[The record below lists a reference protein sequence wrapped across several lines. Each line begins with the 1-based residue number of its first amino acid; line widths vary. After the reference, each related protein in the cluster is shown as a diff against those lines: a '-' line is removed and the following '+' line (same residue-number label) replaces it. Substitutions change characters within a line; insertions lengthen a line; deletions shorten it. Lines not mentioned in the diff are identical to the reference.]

1 MAADRVI
8 TCTNQDGDVISFT
21 EKGFNPFLLVSV
33 EGVYD
38 NVNNVNLME
47 NGVTDGGIYQGSN
60 TPYRNI
66 VITVKD
72 RALTKSDIPED
83 EIYINAAVIRGK
95 TLEILNAVTAESSVG
110 GKDFV
115 DHRAILDKVFKRNEL
130 GRLSFK
136 EDEQE
141 RVIDYY
147 VEHVKPVGK
156 DAFDVRYH
164 EISLICPDP
173 FFYDPKDIE
182 VELAQIVAD
191 FEFVH
196 EFPEDGEELGH
207 NIGLYN
213 NIYNESANENIGLTI
228 EISGNTQIINP
239 VITRMESGEFIQIG
253 NEDNPFTLNIGETL
267 IITTGVGN
275 KHVYWIHDDT
285 TDEINYQMANGSSFI
300 QLMRGNNNF
309 SYDANFGR
317 NAMRVIITYRLQY
330 ARA

>member
-83 EIYINAAVIRGK
+83 EVYINAAVIRGK

-136 EDEQE
+136 EDTQE

-156 DAFDVRYH
+156 DAYDVRYH

-173 FFYDPKDIE
+173 FFYDPNDIN
-182 VELAQIVAD
+182 VFLAQLMAD
-191 FEFVH
+191 FEFIH
-196 EFPEDGEELGH
+196 EFTEEGETFGH
-207 NIGLYN
+207 SMGVYE
-213 NIYNESANENIGLTI
+213 NIYNETANEHIGLTI
-228 EISGNTQIINP
+228 AINGEVQVINP
-239 VITRMESGEFIQIG
+239 IITRMESAEFIQIG
-253 NEDNPFTLNIGETL
+253 DTNNPFTLNVGDTL
-267 IITTGVGN
+267 LITTGIGN
-275 KHVYWIHDDT
+275 KHVYLMHQGET
-285 TDEINYQMANGSSFI
+285 TEINYRMADGSSFI
-300 QLMRGNNNF
+300 QLMRGNNNISF
-309 SYDANFGR
+309 DAEEGKNG
-317 NAMRVIITYRLQY
+317 MTLQISYRLQY
-330 ARA
+330 PRA

>member
-47 NGVTDGGIYQGSN
+47 NTMTDGAIFQGSN

-72 RALTKSDIPED
+72 IALTKSSQETADIRITD
-83 EIYINAAVIRGK
+83 AIIRGK
-95 TLEILNAVTAESSVG
+95 TLEILQAVTPESSVG
-110 GKDFV
+110 GADFV
-115 DHRAILDKVFKRNEL
+115 DHREILDKVFKRNEL

-147 VEHVKPVGK
+147 VEKVTSTGTHTS
-156 DAFDVRYH
+156 RYH
-164 EISLICPDP
+164 TISLMCPDP
-173 FFYDPKDIE
+173 FFYDPFVVQMI
-182 VELAQIVAD
+182 LAQVIAD
-191 FEFVH
+191 FEFIH
-196 EFPEDGEELGH
+196 EFSEIGQEFAHNLGV
-207 NIGLYN
+207 YE

-228 EISGNTQIINP
+228 NITGETDIVNP
-239 VITRMESGEFIQIG
+239 KVYRMNDGEFIQIG
-253 NEDNPFTLNIGETL
+253 STSNPYTLSRGDSL

-275 KHVYWIHDDT
+275 KHVYQVHNGVNT
-285 TDEINYQMANGSSFI
+285 EINYYMAEGSTFI
-300 QLMRGNNNF
+300 QLMRGNNYIGVDATSGKNSMTAEI
-309 SYDANFGR
+309 SYK
-317 NAMRVIITYRLQY
+317 MQY

>member
-8 TCTNQDGDVISFT
+8 TCSNQDGDVISFT
-21 EKGFNPFLLVSV
+21 EKGFNPFILVSV

-60 TPYRNI
+60 TPYRHI

-83 EIYINAAVIRGK
+83 EVYINAAVIRGK

-130 GRLSFK
+130 GRLSFT
-136 EDEQE
+136 EDTQE

-147 VEHVKPVGK
+147 VEYVKSVGK

-173 FFYDPKDIE
+173 FFYDPNE
-182 VELAQIVAD
+182 VEVVLSQIISD
-191 FEFVH
+191 FQFLHEFV
-196 EFPEDGEELGH
+196 EEGEELGH
-207 NIGLYN
+207 SSGVYE
-213 NIYNESANENIGLTI
+213 NIYN
-228 EISGNTQIINP
+228 
-239 VITRMESGEFIQIG
+239 
-253 NEDNPFTLNIGETL
+253 
-267 IITTGVGN
+267 
-275 KHVYWIHDDT
+275 DT
-285 TDEINYQMANGSSFI
+285 VAKW
-300 QLMRGNNNF
+300 
-309 SYDANFGR
+309 
-317 NAMRVIITYRLQY
+317 
-330 ARA
+330 